1 MLTCSFNEVAL
12 PSFQACSGAL
22 HVNKTGSNMA
32 RPERLGD
39 LGDTTQVSTISKA
52 PLLSGVRRGPEEKT
66 TGLLQRAVWSSRR
79 TFLKKGKQ
87 ELFSGLPPQWRGSN
101 NRGGVTTH
109 GQRGS

>member
-52 PLLSGVRRGPEEKT
+52 PLLSGVRRGPGGKDH
-66 TGLLQRAVWSSRR
+66 RAPAASCLV
-79 TFLKKGKQ
+79 KQ
-87 ELFSGLPPQWRGSN
+87 ENVP
-101 NRGGVTTH
+101 
-109 GQRGS
+109 